1 MIASCSAQDPNDLIA
16 QATNNF
22 KNRIYCQMCF
32 KAGRDEFLIFSANL
46 QKFASSLK
54 TYYFGIASGK
64 FTMYV
69 GCDADRY
76 LTAFA

>member
-1 MIASCSAQDPNDLIA
+1 
-16 QATNNF
+16 
-22 KNRIYCQMCF
+22 MCF
-32 KAGRDEFLIFSANL
+32 KAGRDEFLIFFSKSATIAL
-46 QKFASSLK
+46 SLK